1 MEWQP
6 IETAPKD
13 GTEVLIWRE
22 DCGPLMGR
30 YCSANELSTMSDRER
45 DELDEASLFQE
56 DWWGGDADGGGFRLE
71 GSEVPTHWMP
81 LPTPPAS
88 LVQGTEATAGGGA
101 NYPTPEKNPTPAYRH
116 VGVTACPAPQ
126 PRSHIEGVNLPPVN
140 PRPAPPPRPAG
151 VKACAPGQCV
161 LNAPGEVGMSD
172 PCREDGCADA
182 RRTCGVATVVEP
194 IPDRVYWAP
203 LAGNFYDADGKGRG
217 LEFYLKWK
225 PRCAE
230 FPQGESWGWGPG
242 SAHNPFKDP
251 PRNAGV
257 RVLDE
262 GQRREQIK
270 DACAE
275 VFGWRKCEF
284 CGCNTN
290 AKVRACCQRGKDADG
305 VIGPPAPPVV
315 ARVFIEVGQS
325 PRFLLQPT
333 APVAVKQGMLR
344 EGWNDLVPAGVKEPL
359 VLGTPAELATRRIG
373 PADGVEASDEAE
385 LRKRIGKLRT
395 ALQQLENGAGADVA
409 HAALEDDDAR

>member
-1 MEWQP
+1 MTTYTRGRTLPP
-6 IETAPKD
+6 IEPDEHLLAPPVGIATTSEGLD
-13 GTEVLIWRE
+13 GATSWELARLQVAVSRGAPFADSVFNSSRDAAGNFGERVMEELKRT
-22 DCGPLMGR
+22 PLLDALERARAALPDFRQQDDYLLAHGA
-30 YCSANELSTMSDRER
+30 SLMS
-45 DELDEASLFQE
+45 EASHEIIHTDTLTKIVL
-56 DWWGGDADGGGFRLE
+56 AVL
-71 GSEVPTHWMP
+71 S
-81 LPTPPAS
+81 AS
-88 LVQGTEATAGGGA
+88 LVQGTEAMAMDEERA
-101 NYPTPEKNPTPAYRH
+101 A
-116 VGVTACPAPQ
+116 
-126 PRSHIEGVNLPPVN
+126 
-140 PRPAPPPRPAG
+140 
-151 VKACAPGQCV
+151 
-161 LNAPGEVGMSD
+161 
-172 PCREDGCADA
+172 
-182 RRTCGVATVVEP
+182 
-194 IPDRVYWAP
+194 
-203 LAGNFYDADGKGRG
+203 
-217 LEFYLKWK
+217 
-225 PRCAE
+225 
-230 FPQGESWGWGPG
+230 
-242 SAHNPFKDP
+242 
-251 PRNAGV
+251 AGV